1 MNWWKLAPPEGR
13 RFGLLAA
20 GGLVYVLPILLA
32 DRYYQ
37 DDLARSLYGATGW
50 AGDGRPLTEWLMEL
64 LAGGGTT
71 VVDLSP
77 LPMLLGLAA
86 LAYAL
91 TLYARQAFPT
101 LRESKLATLAL
112 GFVLVHPFAM
122 ANLSYKFDCLTMLLA
137 LALCFVLYALP
148 RTLGGPRLA
157 LAGAVAAL
165 LVMGLYQP
173 ASGMFLVLAGI
184 WFVFWLVDWLGSG
197 GPLGERL
204 GDFWPEVWRLGGV
217 AVGALVYLAAVAPRF
232 VDSEGWRREA
242 SRTVGGSGT
251 LTTIVTNILSAA
263 YYVRERL
270 RMAPMLYRVV
280 LAVTVVGAVL
290 AVLWQFWRT
299 STARPVRKVL
309 GSIVLAGA
317 PFGML
322 LASYLPLVAL
332 QNMECSAR
340 MFLAF
345 GGTML
350 FIGLLW
356 LRALPRRRAV
366 AGVLLGV
373 CLFCQTCCM
382 YAYGSALKSQKNYET
397 YLVTQIAHDCESI
410 NGAGNYSQLSFVGT
424 APRPREVQMICTQY
438 PFLGELIQPCFTNNT
453 WLGGAWVYHYLQYDL
468 EIVGLTD
475 EDTAACTDE
484 HLLLQNSRYAC
495 YESGNKILVMF
506 L

>member
-1 MNWWKLAPPEGR
+1 MDGWKLEAPERR

-50 AGDGRPLTEWLMEL
+50 AGDGRPLTEWIMEL
-64 LAGGGTT
+64 LAGGGST

-91 TLYARQAFPT
+91 TIYARQAFPT
-101 LRESKLATLAL
+101 LRQSHLATLAL

-148 RTLGGPRLA
+148 GTLGGPWLA

-165 LVMGLYQP
+165 LVMDLYQP

-197 GPLGERL
+197 APLRPRLGEL
-204 GDFWPEVWRLGGV
+204 WPEIWRLGGV
-217 AVGALVYLAAVAPRF
+217 ALGALVYLAAVAPRF
-232 VDSEGWRREA
+232 VDSEGWRQEA
-242 SRTVGGSGT
+242 SRTVGGAGT
-251 LTTIVTNILSAA
+251 LGTIVTNILSGA
-263 YYVRERL
+263 YYIRERL
-270 RMAPMLYRVV
+270 RMAPTLYRVV
-280 LAVTVVGAVL
+280 LAVTVAGAVL
-290 AVLWQFWRT
+290 AVLWQFWRK
-299 STARPVRKVL
+299 SSASPVRKVL
-309 GSIVLAGA
+309 GCIVLAGA

-340 MFLAF
+340 MFLSF

-366 AGVLLGV
+366 AGVLLGL
-373 CLFCQTCCM
+373 CLFCQVCSM
-382 YAYGSALKSQKNYET
+382 YAYGSALKSQKDYEI

-410 NGAGNYSQLSFVGT
+410 NGAGNYSKLSFVGT
-424 APRPREVQMICTQY
+424 APRPREVQMICARY
-438 PFLGELIQPCFTNNT
+438 PFLGELIQPCFTNST

-468 EIVGLTD
+468 EIVNLT
-475 EDTAACTDE
+475 EADTAACTDAN
-484 HLLLQNSRYAC
+484 LLLQNSRYAC
-495 YESGNKILVMF
+495 YESGDKILVMF